1 MRIIA
6 PDAFLTQPWQ
16 NGGGV
21 THEVARAAPGA
32 PFWRLSI
39 AEVAADGP
47 FSAFP
52 GMTRILTVI
61 EGAGMVL
68 ETPGGRLAAQ
78 PMQPVRFAGDLPV
91 TGRLLAG
98 PVRDL
103 NLIFD
108 ARGWQGAVA
117 SLAAAGPPVAEGG
130 VTMLLDLAGR
140 ILPAGAVAM
149 LAEGEA
155 VPEGLAHGAGLR
167 ADLRRI
173 G

>member
-1 MRIIA
+1 MRLIT
-6 PDAFLTQPWQ
+6 PDAFVTQPWQ

-21 THEVARAAPGA
+21 THEVARAASGV
-32 PFWRLSI
+32 PFWRVSI

-52 GMTRILTVI
+52 GLTRILTVI

-68 ETPGGRLAAQ
+68 ETPGEPLAAR
-78 PMQPVRFAGDLPV
+78 PMQPVRFAGDVPV
-91 TGRLLAG
+91 TGRLVAG

-117 SLAAAGPPVAEGG
+117 SLAAAGPPLAEGG

-140 ILPAGAVAM
+140 MLPTGAVAV
-149 LAEGEA
+149 LAAGEA
-155 VPEGLAHGAGLR
+155 VPERLIHSAGLR
-167 ADLRRI
+167 VDLRPI